1 MRDRAISPPS
11 PRPHLQIFNFL
22 QAPSTLNSSF
32 TLFPLLPPEIR
43 LLIWHHSLRRQRIVD
58 VALEACTQ
66 RDAPYG
72 CTDGKQHRAV
82 VSGHQ
87 VLSKLLRVNSEARQ
101 AALSFYRVH
110 IPCQF
115 FTSDREHVPTTMTF
129 YFNPEYDMLRFFFR
143 NTVSDAFI
151 HFLYHLKHTY
161 DPQRAGLLR
170 LAVDIDS
177 LSDNALRI
185 FDLSRFENDVREC
198 VVDTLNQLQEVFFIE
213 VVSIGRQILGYMSGI
228 NTSDNMFNRSF
239 PILTATTLKFDRL
252 PRDPRHIAEDLGQ
265 LHMGHDPRNMV
276 LVWRDILKKWAAV
289 PSQAEYKLLLAFSPP
304 GQNLVSDRKSA
315 DAWLQNEED
324 EWTGK
329 WRLGDRLENG
339 NWALRYW
346 GSTDRFSHCQVGA
359 LHEKYRNE
367 DLEKAVKP
375 AFGFWL
381 FPLEVLGSVT
391 VEELDRWNWPELCI
405 MTDHWPE
412 LALSDLPGK

>member
-1 MRDRAISPPS
+1 MRDQPISPPS
-11 PRPHLQIFNFL
+11 SQPHLQIFNFL

-58 VALEACTQ
+58 VALEAYTQ
-66 RDAPYG
+66 SETPYG
-72 CTDGKQHRAV
+72 CTDGKQHRV
-82 VSGHQ
+82 IVSGHQ

-115 FTSDREHVPTTMTF
+115 FKPNREHVPTPVTF
-129 YFNPEYDMLRFFFR
+129 YFNPEYDMLRFIFR
-143 NTVSDAFI
+143 SPATDAFI

-161 DPQRAGLLR
+161 DPHGTGLLR
-170 LAVDIDS
+170 LAVDIVS
-177 LSDNALRI
+177 LNDNDLRI
-185 FDLSRFENDVREC
+185 FDPSRFENDVREC

-213 VVSIGRQILGYMSGI
+213 IVSIGRQILGYMNGI

-239 PILTATTLKFDRL
+239 PILTATTLTFDRL
-252 PRDPRHIAEDLGQ
+252 PRDPRHIAKDLGQ
-265 LHMGHDPRNMV
+265 LYMGHDPRNMV
-276 LVWRDILKKWAAV
+276 LVWQDILKKWAAV
-289 PSQAEYKLLLAFSPP
+289 PSQVEYRLLLAFSPP
-304 GQNLVSDRKSA
+304 GQNLVSDRESA

-329 WRLGDRLENG
+329 WRLDDRLENG

-381 FPLEVLGSVT
+381 FPLEALGSIT
-391 VEELDRWNWPELCI
+391 VEELDRWNWPELCR
-405 MTDHWPE
+405 MTDQWPE
-412 LALSDLPGK
+412 LALSDLPGE